1 MPSVAPLRSE
11 SEFVSEREAL
21 HRGKSWIMLAGWN
34 RDILT
39 SGWLRSARRTFRPG
53 WIGEKGRPRP
63 RSSRCRRDLTAVPVE
78 AVRVRVKGRTVLGK

>member
-21 HRGKSWIMLAGWN
+21 HRGKSWIMLAGWD

-39 SGWLRSARRTFRPG
+39 SWVAWKCSSYF
-53 WIGEKGRPRP
+53 
-63 RSSRCRRDLTAVPVE
+63 SSRLN
-78 AVRVRVKGRTVLGK
+78 L